1 MTPERFGVWSPHRDS
16 NSVRA
21 FKAALSLRSEPWQWH
36 EDMKRA
42 SWWVIDGTQTT
53 LDSLTSDL
61 QTQKKNGVIH
71 TVVLAPSWNHIEDPV
86 WVFFKVPLN
95 IKLVYG
101 WIDRSLLQR
110 LPPSPLA
117 GQQLRLKRW
126 PNLTR
131 YNANCAPA
139 DSMHLT
145 IACAR
150 LLEHWAS
157 YEEML
162 AIAKNPLLFD
172 RMLADARQEGILDTS
187 APAPVSEHSPASGTP
202 ETKTPEKTNAWSLV
216 KRLLSKFT

>member
-21 FKAALSLRSEPWQWH
+21 FKAALSLRPEPWQWH

-42 SWWVIDGTQTT
+42 SWWIIDGTQTT

-61 QTQKKNGVIH
+61 QAQKKNGVIH

-101 WIDRSLLQR
+101 WIDRCLLQR

-117 GQQLRLKRW
+117 RQHLRLRRW

-131 YNANCAPA
+131 YSASGAPA

-145 IACAR
+145 LACSR
-150 LLEHWAS
+150 LLENWAS
-157 YEEML
+157 YEEVV
-162 AIAKNPLLFD
+162 AIAKNTLLID
-172 RMLADARQEGILDTS
+172 RMLADARQDGILDTS
-187 APAPVSEHSPASGTP
+187 ATAPALNPGTP

-216 KRLLSKFT
+216 KRLLSKFA